1 MTIAPDEKSITYNLN
16 GIITRLGSDFTTLS
30 RQKRDLD
37 QITEPNEMLDAE
49 TLAALYTEMAEKFE
63 NEYSY
68 DIIAGACHRRA
79 AYWKARVL

>member
-16 GIITRLGSDFTTLS
+16 GVITRLGSDFATLS

-37 QITEPNEMLDAE
+37 QITEPNELLDAA
-49 TLAALYTEMAEKFE
+49 TLADLYKELGNRFE
-63 NEYSY
+63 NDYAY

-79 AYWKARVL
+79 AYWKAQAL